1 MNDGGGLESGTRSGC
16 WNSPGLA
23 ETAMNGAGE
32 VDAVTCGRAGS
43 RGGSS
48 VLLTQKMAALFVD
61 EEDRQHDGA
70 CGWRRDEVGEALD
83 LPDLAAAGGEGSA
96 RRRCSLLKARDLR
109 SLDAG
114 LR

>member
-1 MNDGGGLESGTRSGC
+1 
-16 WNSPGLA
+16 
-23 ETAMNGAGE
+23 
-32 VDAVTCGRAGS
+32 
-43 RGGSS
+43 
-48 VLLTQKMAALFVD
+48 MAALFVD
-61 EEDRQHDGA
+61 EQDRRHDGA

-83 LPDLAAAGGEGSA
+83 LLDLAAAGGEGSP